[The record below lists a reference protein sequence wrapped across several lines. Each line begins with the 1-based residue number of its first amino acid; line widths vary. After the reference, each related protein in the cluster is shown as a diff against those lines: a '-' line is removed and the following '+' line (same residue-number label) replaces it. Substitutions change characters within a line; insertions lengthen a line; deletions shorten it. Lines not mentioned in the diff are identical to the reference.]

1 MVEWTGSQQL
11 LFLLQSG
18 GLGFGLGFLF
28 DVFTGLGRT
37 GSRCQRFWLDSF
49 FGILAALITFFGS
62 LAIMDGVLHPL
73 LFAGIL
79 VGFLAEHASVGW
91 LVSRWLFSAVRWS
104 SEILQKILDVLE
116 TILQKFPLFLR
127 FLWEK
132 IRSHRP
138 KCKKNRK
145 KIRFF
150 QKNT

>member
-28 DVFTGLGRT
+28 DVFTGLGRA
-37 GSRCQRFWLDSF
+37 GGRCRRFWLDSF
-49 FGILAALITFFGS
+49 IGVLAALITFFGS

-79 VGFLAEHASVGW
+79 VGFLAEHAGVGW
-91 LVSRWLFSAVRWS
+91 LVSRWLCGAVRRS
-104 SEILQKILDVLE
+104 SGFFGKMLAVLE
-116 TILQKFPLFLR
+116 AILLRISPLFEA
-127 FLWEK
+127 LWSK
-132 IRSHRP
+132 IRCHRP
-138 KCKKNRK
+138 KSKKNRK

-150 QKNT
+150 QKKT